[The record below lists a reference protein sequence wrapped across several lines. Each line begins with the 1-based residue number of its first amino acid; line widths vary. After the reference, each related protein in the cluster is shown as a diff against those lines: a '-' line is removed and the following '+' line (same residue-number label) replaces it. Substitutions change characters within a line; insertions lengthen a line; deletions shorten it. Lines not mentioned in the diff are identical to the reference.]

1 MIVVDKQNA
10 EHYVWG
16 EGCDGWHLLKRDD
29 VSVIQERVP
38 PGKQEA
44 QHYHNHSRQLFYIL
58 SGTATMRVENQKYAL
73 AAGQS
78 IEIPPGAVHQFKNES
93 DLDVEFLVISCPK
106 SHGDRVQVVEA

>member
-1 MIVVDKQNA
+1 MSVVDKQNA
-10 EHYVWG
+10 EHYIWG

-38 PGKQEA
+38 PGKHEV
-44 QHYHNHSRQLFYIL
+44 QHFHNYSRQLFFIL
-58 SGTATMRVENQKYAL
+58 AGTATMLIENREYAL
-73 AAGQS
+73 ASGQS

-106 SHGDRVQVVEA
+106 SHGDRVEVVEA